1 LRHNLVAGST
11 NLYFKTIYSDSGLQ
25 PLSLFI
31 GRRYLRA
38 KRQNNFISFISLVS
52 MAGIA
57 LGIAALITVLSVM
70 NGFQKEVRAKI
81 LGVTSHIQVMGFD
94 GGLAN
99 WRDVIE
105 ATKRQP
111 EIAGAAPFVMDQ
123 GMLTNGQTP
132 RGVGIRGIDPAME
145 NEVADLGANMKV
157 GDLAALKAGE
167 YNIVLGTELA
177 RALQVQVGSKLQL
190 LVAPRGG
197 PSITGTM
204 PRQRSFTV
212 VGVFSS
218 GHYEYDLNLALVHI
232 KDAQTLFRLD
242 DAVSGVRLK
251 VNDTDR
257 APIIA
262 RQLGKTL
269 AIDGYVTDWTQQN
282 ATYFR
287 AVQIEKRMMFII
299 LTLIIA
305 VAAFNLVS
313 TLVMVVTD
321 KHPDIAILRTLGAT
335 PGTIMRIF
343 IVQGAMVGLIGTLI
357 GVVGGVL
364 LALNIS
370 DVVSFIERII
380 GTPILSPEVYFIKEL
395 PSDLK
400 ANDVWSIS
408 LIAFAMAL
416 VATLYPSWRAS
427 KVNPAEALRYE

>member
-1 LRHNLVAGST
+1 LIGFCGTLST
-11 NLYFKTIYSDSGLQ
+11 CYFKTIYSEFGLQ

-94 GGLAN
+94 GGLTN
-99 WRDVIE
+99 WRDVVDI
-105 ATKRQP
+105 TKRQP
-111 EIAGAAPFVMDQ
+111 EIAGAAPFVMGQ
-123 GMLTNGQTP
+123 GLLTYSQNV
-132 RGVGIRGIDPAME
+132 RGIGVRGIDPVLE
-145 NEVADLGANMKV
+145 SEVADLGSNMKV
-157 GDLAALKAGE
+157 GQLADLKPGE
-167 YNIVLGTELA
+167 YGIVLGSELS
-177 RALQVQVGSKLQL
+177 RALQVQVGTKLQL
-190 LVAPRGG
+190 VVPQGSVTPAGMVPR
-197 PSITGTM
+197 M
-204 PRQRSFTV
+204 RSFTV
-212 VGVFSS
+212 VGIFSS

-257 APIIA
+257 APLIA
-262 RQLGKTL
+262 RELGRTL
-269 AIDGYVTDWTQQN
+269 KIDGYVTDWTQQN

-370 DVVSFIERII
+370 DVVSFMERII